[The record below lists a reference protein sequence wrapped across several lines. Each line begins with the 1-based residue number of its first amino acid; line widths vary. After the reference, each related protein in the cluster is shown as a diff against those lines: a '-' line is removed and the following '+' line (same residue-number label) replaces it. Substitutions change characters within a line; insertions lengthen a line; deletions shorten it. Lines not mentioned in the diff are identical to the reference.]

1 MGSRQ
6 RRISTDY
13 LYSTM
18 QTTLL
23 QIPYG
28 AFIAFMIY
36 MAIYVNH
43 LTHRFNIRTILM
55 ASVTVLTVVGFAMM
69 AFTKQTASRLIGY
82 YLTGSSNAVFVL
94 ALSLVSGN
102 VGGVTKRVLASASIF
117 LGVALGNIV
126 GP

>member
-1 MGSRQ
+1 
-6 RRISTDY
+6 
-13 LYSTM
+13 M

-28 AFIAFMIY
+28 AFIALMIY
-36 MAIYVNH
+36 MAIYLNH
-43 LTHRFNIRTILM
+43 KTHHLNIRTLLM
-55 ASVTVLTVVGFAMM
+55 SCVTVLTVVGFAMM
-69 AFTKQTASRLIGY
+69 AFTKATASRLIGY